1 MIVSN
6 LAIRFR
12 VAVLVF
18 VVMAVIG
25 GSYSYVSLPREGFPD
40 ITIPHVYVTA
50 VYDGTSPEEIERLI
64 AIPLEKKL
72 NDVDGIKT
80 LRTTAAE
87 NACIV
92 DVEFMAGQDI
102 EQARIRVK
110 DKVDLARPDLPDDLD
125 EPVVEALNFS
135 TDVPVFTFAVS
146 GDADAVRLKSLAEQ
160 LQDRIELVP
169 GVRQAEIAGTLEREI
184 RVVVDQSRLAAYGV
198 TLPLVLQRL
207 SEENATVTAGN
218 LEVAGS
224 KFQVRVPGEFRLAS
238 ELQGILLAT
247 REGRPVYL
255 TDVATIEDTTKDR
268 DSISRLDGKPCVSIS
283 VTKRA
288 GENAVELIRRVKQ
301 VLDGFLLPP
310 EVRLT
315 TVMDMSDYVA
325 TMIAELENNIFS
337 GFVLV
342 VLVLLVFMGLRNAL
356 LVGLAIPLSMLVS
369 FIVMRLYGAT
379 LNMMVLFSLVL
390 SVGMLVDNAIVIVE
404 NTYRLRAEGRARLDA
419 ARTGAA
425 EVAWPV
431 ITSTLTT
438 VGAFV
443 PLMFWPDIMGQ
454 FMWFMPWTI
463 IITLSSSL
471 FVGLVMNPAICS
483 FLIQARPR
491 DTAERRHSFVRG
503 YERFLRGVLTHRV
516 PSLLLGFLFLVLSV
530 VVYGRL
536 DLGVEL
542 FPTVEP
548 RNAQIYVKFP
558 QGTTIDRTDAM
569 VRRIEPLLADPD
581 VKFVLTTVGASA
593 GGDALFGMGTGGPHQ
608 AKIHVEFRKM
618 EERKGS
624 SLALVNRI
632 RESMPVVPG
641 AEILVEREKEGPP
654 TGAPVEVEISGDD
667 FETLRQ
673 VASDVN
679 AMVAATPGVVDL
691 RDDFE
696 DALPE
701 LQFHVDRERAALLG
715 ADTRSIGTF
724 LRMSLYGI
732 EGGKFRGEKDEFDIT
747 VRLPADQRNTLE
759 WLDRV
764 RIPTASGATV
774 PITSL
779 GEFRYSAGRGA
790 IQRKDQK
797 RVIKISANDAGRGV
811 DKILADVKARVGGL
825 ALPRGYAVAF
835 TGENQEMQQSGAF
848 LFRAFMI
855 ASAAILIILVIQ
867 FNSVLVPGIIFSSVV
882 LSLVG
887 VMWGLVACGMKF
899 GIIMTGLGVITLA
912 GVVVNNAIVLIDCIR
927 QLREEGLPLREAI
940 VAAGIRRL
948 RPVMLTA
955 STTVL
960 GLIPMAVGWSLE
972 IHTWPWTLVSGA
984 ESSAW
989 WAPMA
994 VAVIFG
1000 LTVATVLTLGLV
1012 PAMYSLVAG
1021 VVEWAQ
1027 RRLTSDD

>member
-18 VVMAVIG
+18 VVIAIIG

-50 VYDGTSPEEIERLI
+50 AYDGTSPEEIERLI

-80 LRTTAAE
+80 LRATAAE

-92 DVEFMAGQDI
+92 DVEFIAGQDI
-102 EQARIRVK
+102 EQARLRVK
-110 DKVDLARPDLPDDLD
+110 DKVDLARPDLPEDLD

-135 TDVPVFTFAVS
+135 TDVPVFTFAIS
-146 GDADAVRLKSLAEQ
+146 GDPDPARLKSLAEQ
-160 LQDRIELVP
+160 IQDRLELVP

-184 RVVVDQSRLAAYGV
+184 RVVVDQQRLASYGIA
-198 TLPLVLQRL
+198 LPLVMRRL

-238 ELQGILLAT
+238 DLRGILLAT
-247 REGRPVYL
+247 PGGRPVYL
-255 TDVATIEDTTKDR
+255 TDVATVEDTTKDR
-268 DSISRLDGKPCVSIS
+268 DSISRVDGKPCVSLS

-288 GENAVELIRRVKQ
+288 GENAVAVIRRVKEA
-301 VLDGFLLPP
+301 LDGFLLPP

-325 TMIAELENNIFS
+325 SMISELENNIFS

-356 LVGLAIPLSMLVS
+356 LVGLAIPLSMLVA
-369 FIVMRLYGAT
+369 FVVMRLYGAT

-404 NTYRLRAEGRARLDA
+404 NTYRLRMEGRSRLEA
-419 ARTGAA
+419 SRRGAA

-431 ITSTLTT
+431 LTSTLTT
-438 VGAFV
+438 VAAFV

-491 DTAERRHSFVRG
+491 DRHAHRHPFVAG
-503 YERFLRGVLTHRV
+503 YERFLRGILAHRG
-516 PSLLLGFLFLVLSV
+516 PSLALGLLFLILSIL
-530 VVYGRL
+530 VYGRL
-536 DLGVEL
+536 DLGFEL
-542 FPTVEP
+542 FPTVDP
-548 RNAQIYVKFP
+548 RNAQVYVKFP
-558 QGTTIDRTDAM
+558 QGTSIDRTDEV
-569 VRRIEPLLADPD
+569 VRRIEPLLACED
-581 VKFVLTTVGASA
+581 VKFVLSTVGAGA

-608 AKIHVEFRKM
+608 AKIHIEFKKM
-618 EERKGS
+618 EERRGNT
-624 SLALVNRI
+624 LDHVNRF
-632 RESMPVVPG
+632 RRAMPVVPG
-641 AEILVEREKEGPP
+641 AEIVVEREKDGPP
-654 TGAPVEVEISGDD
+654 TGAPVEIEVSGDD

-673 VASDVN
+673 IASDVSRI
-679 AMVAATPGVVDL
+679 VAAVPGVVDL

-732 EGGKFRGEKDEFDIT
+732 EGGRFRGEKDEYDIT
-747 VRLPADQRNTLE
+747 LRLPEGQRNTLD
-759 WLDRV
+759 WLDRI
-764 RIPTASGATV
+764 RIPLPAGATV

-811 DKILADVKARVGGL
+811 DRILADVKEKVGAL
-825 ALPRGYAVAF
+825 ALPRGYDVAY
-835 TGENQEMQQSGAF
+835 TGENKEMQQSGAF
-848 LFRAFMI
+848 LSRAFLV

-887 VMWGLVACGMKF
+887 VMWGLVICRMKF

-940 VAAGIRRL
+940 VAAGVRRL
-948 RPVMLTA
+948 RPVLLTA

-960 GLIPMAVGWSLE
+960 GLIPMAVGFSVE
-972 IHTWPWTLVSGA
+972 IHAWPWRFVGGA

-1021 VVEWAQ
+1021 TVEWAQ
-1027 RRLTSDD
+1027 RRLKADE

>member
-18 VVMAVIG
+18 VVVAIVG

-64 AIPLEKKL
+64 AVPLEKKL
-72 NDVDGIKT
+72 NDVDGIKA

-92 DVEFMAGQDI
+92 DVEFLAGQDI
-102 EQARIRVK
+102 EQARLRVK
-110 DKVDLARPDLPDDLD
+110 DKVDLAGPDLPEDLD
-125 EPVVEALNFS
+125 EPVIEALNFS
-135 TDVPVFTFAVS
+135 TDVPVFTFAIS
-146 GDADAVRLKSLAEQ
+146 GDADPARLKSLAEQ
-160 LQDRIELVP
+160 IQDRLEQVP

-184 RVVVDQSRLAAYGV
+184 RVVVDPQRLAAYGIA
-198 TLPLVLQRL
+198 LPVVMQRL
-207 SEENATVTAGN
+207 AEENATVTAGN
-218 LEVAGS
+218 LEVAGN

-238 ELQGILLAT
+238 DLRGILLAT
-247 REGRPVYL
+247 PGGRPVYL
-255 TDVATIEDTTKDR
+255 TDVAAVEDTTKDR
-268 DSISRLDGKPCVSIS
+268 DSISRVDGKPCVSIS
-283 VTKRA
+283 LTKRA
-288 GENAVELIRRVKQ
+288 GENAVAVIRRVKA
-301 VLDGFLLPP
+301 VLDDFLLPP

-325 TMIAELENNIFS
+325 SMISELENNIFS

-369 FIVMRLYGAT
+369 FVVMRMVGAT

-404 NTYRLRAEGRARLDA
+404 NTYRLRMEGRSRLEA
-419 ARTGAA
+419 SRRGAA

-431 ITSTLTT
+431 LTSTLTT
-438 VGAFV
+438 VAAFV

-491 DTAERRHSFVRG
+491 DRHARRHAFVAG
-503 YERFLRGVLTHRV
+503 YERFLRGILSHRG
-516 PSLLLGFLFLVLSV
+516 PSLALGVLFLILSFI
-530 VVYGRL
+530 VYGRL
-536 DLGVEL
+536 DLGFEL
-542 FPTVEP
+542 FPTVDP
-548 RNAQIYVKFP
+548 RNAQVYVKFP
-558 QGTTIDRTDAM
+558 QGTSIDRTDEV
-569 VRRIEPLLADPD
+569 VRRIEPRLAGED
-581 VKFVLTTVGASA
+581 VKFVLSTVGAGA

-608 AKIHVEFRKM
+608 ARIHIEFKKM
-618 EERKGS
+618 EARRGNT
-624 SLALVNRI
+624 LDHVNRF
-632 RESMPVVPG
+632 RRAMPVVPG
-641 AEILVEREKEGPP
+641 AEILVEREKDGPP
-654 TGAPVEVEISGDD
+654 TGAPVEIEISGDD

-673 VASDVN
+673 IASDVSRI
-679 AMVAATPGVVDL
+679 VATIPGVVDL

-724 LRMSLYGI
+724 LRMSLYGL
-732 EGGKFRGEKDEFDIT
+732 EGGRFRGEKDEYDIT
-747 VRLPADQRNTLE
+747 LRPPEGQRNTLE

-764 RIPTASGATV
+764 RIPMPSGATV

-779 GEFRYSAGRGA
+779 GEFRYAAGRGA

-811 DKILADVKARVGGL
+811 DKILADVKEKVGAL
-825 ALPRGYAVAF
+825 ALPRGYAVAY
-835 TGENQEMQQSGAF
+835 TGENKEMQQSGAF
-848 LFRAFMI
+848 LFRAFLV

-887 VMWGLVACGMKF
+887 VMWGLVVCRMKF
-899 GIIMTGLGVITLA
+899 GIIMTGLGALTLA

-927 QLREEGLPLREAI
+927 QLREEGMPLREAI
-940 VAAGIRRL
+940 VAAGVRRL
-948 RPVMLTA
+948 RPVLLTA

-960 GLIPMAVGWSLE
+960 GLIPMAVGLSVE
-972 IHTWPWTLVSGA
+972 IHAWPWRFVGGA

-1021 VVEWAQ
+1021 TVEWAQ
-1027 RRLTSDD
+1027 RRMKTDE

>member
-6 LAIRFR
+6 YAIRFR

-50 VYDGTSPEEIERLI
+50 IYDGTSPEEIERLI

-87 NACIV
+87 NACII

-110 DKVDLARPDLPDDLD
+110 DKVDLAAPDLPPDLD
-125 EPVVEALNFS
+125 APVVEALNFS
-135 TDVPVFTFAVS
+135 TDMPVFTFAIS
-146 GDADAVRLKSLAEQ
+146 GDADAPRLKNLAEQ
-160 LQDRIELVP
+160 LQDQIELLP
-169 GVRQAEIAGTLEREI
+169 GIRQAEIAGTLEREI
-184 RVVVDQSRLAAYGV
+184 RIVVDQQRLAAYGI

-207 SEENATVTAGN
+207 SEENATVSAGN
-218 LEVAGS
+218 LEVDGN
-224 KFQVRVPGEFRLAS
+224 KFQVRVPGEFRLAAD
-238 ELQGILLAT
+238 LRGILLAS

-255 TDVATIEDTTKDR
+255 TDVAAIEDTTKDR

-283 VTKRA
+283 ITKRA
-288 GENAVELIRRVKQ
+288 GENTVEVIGRVKSL
-301 VLDGFLLPP
+301 LDGFLLPP
-310 EVRLT
+310 GVELT
-315 TVMDMSDYVA
+315 TVVDMSDYVA
-325 TMIAELENNIFS
+325 TMIAELENNIAS
-337 GFVLV
+337 GFILV
-342 VLVLLVFMGLRNAL
+342 VVVLLIFMGIRNAL
-356 LVGLAIPLSMLVS
+356 LVGLAIPLSLLVS
-369 FIVMRLYGAT
+369 FIVMRMYGAT

-404 NTYRLRAEGRARLDA
+404 NTYRLRAEGNTRMESAR
-419 ARTGAA
+419 RGAS

-438 VGAFV
+438 VAAFA
-443 PLMFWPDIMGQ
+443 PLMFWPDVMGQ
-454 FMWFMPWTI
+454 FMWFMPWTV
-463 IITLSSSL
+463 IITLSASL
-471 FVGLVMNPAICS
+471 FVGLVMNPAICA

-491 DTAERRHSFVRG
+491 DRHERPHPFVRG
-503 YERFLRGVLTHRV
+503 YEQFLRGIITHRGPALV
-516 PSLLLGFLFLVLSV
+516 LGLLFLVLSFI
-530 VVYGRL
+530 VYGKL

-542 FPTVEP
+542 FPTVDP
-548 RNAQIYVKFP
+548 RNGQIYVKFP
-558 QGTTIDRTDAM
+558 QGTSIDLTDET
-569 VRRIEPLLADPD
+569 VRRIEALLKDED
-581 VKFVLTTVGASA
+581 IKFVLSTVGAGA
-593 GGDALFGMGTGGPHQ
+593 GGDAMFGMGTGGPNQ
-608 AKIHVEFRKM
+608 AKIHIEFRKM
-618 EERKGS
+618 EERKGNT
-624 SLALVNRI
+624 LELINRI
-632 RESMPVVPG
+632 RDTMPVVPG

-654 TGAPVEVEISGDD
+654 TGAPVEIEVSGDD
-667 FETLRQ
+667 FDALRQ
-673 VASDVN
+673 LASDISQT
-679 AMVAATPGVVDL
+679 VAAIPGVVDL

-732 EGGKFRGEKDEFDIT
+732 EGGRFRGEKDEYDIT
-747 VRLPADQRNTLE
+747 VRLPEDQRNTLE

-764 RIPTASGATV
+764 RIPTVSGVTV

-811 DKILADVKARVGGL
+811 DRILADVKSKVGDL
-825 ALPRGYAVAF
+825 PMPRGYAVAY
-835 TGENQEMQQSGAF
+835 TGENKEMQESGAF

-855 ASAAILIILVIQ
+855 ASAAILLILVIQ
-867 FNSVLVPGIIFSSVV
+867 FNSILVPGIIFSSVV

-887 VMWGLVACGMKF
+887 VMWGLIACHMRF

-927 QLREEGLPLREAI
+927 QLREEGMSIREAV
-940 VAAGIRRL
+940 VAAGLRRL
-948 RPVMLTA
+948 RPVLLTA

-960 GLIPMAVGWSLE
+960 GLIPMAVGWSVE
-972 IHTWPWTLVSGA
+972 FHVWPWRFVSGA

-1021 VVEWAQ
+1021 TVEWAQ
-1027 RRLTSDD
+1027 RKLKTED

>member
-18 VVMAVIG
+18 VVVAIVG

-64 AIPLEKKL
+64 AVPLEKKL
-72 NDVDGIKT
+72 NDVDGIKA

-92 DVEFMAGQDI
+92 DVEFLAGQDI
-102 EQARIRVK
+102 EQARLRVK
-110 DKVDLARPDLPDDLD
+110 DKVDLAGPDLPEDLD
-125 EPVVEALNFS
+125 EPVIEALNFS
-135 TDVPVFTFAVS
+135 TDVPVFTFAIS
-146 GDADAVRLKSLAEQ
+146 GDADPARLKSLAEQ
-160 LQDRIELVP
+160 IQDRLEQVP

-184 RVVVDQSRLAAYGV
+184 RVVVDPQRLAAYGIA
-198 TLPLVLQRL
+198 LPVVMQRL
-207 SEENATVTAGN
+207 AEENATVTAGN
-218 LEVAGS
+218 LEVAGN

-238 ELQGILLAT
+238 DLRGILLAT
-247 REGRPVYL
+247 PGGRPVYL
-255 TDVATIEDTTKDR
+255 TDVAAVEDTTKDR
-268 DSISRLDGKPCVSIS
+268 DSISRVDGKPCVSIS
-283 VTKRA
+283 LTKRA
-288 GENAVELIRRVKQ
+288 GENAVAVIRRVKA
-301 VLDGFLLPP
+301 VLDDFLLPP

-325 TMIAELENNIFS
+325 SMISELENNIFS

-369 FIVMRLYGAT
+369 FVVMRMVGAT

-404 NTYRLRAEGRARLDA
+404 NTYRLRMEGRSRLEA
-419 ARTGAA
+419 SRRGAA

-431 ITSTLTT
+431 LTSTLTT
-438 VGAFV
+438 VAAFV

-491 DTAERRHSFVRG
+491 DRHARRHAFVAG
-503 YERFLRGVLTHRV
+503 YERFLRGILSHRG
-516 PSLLLGFLFLVLSV
+516 PSLALGVLFLILSLI
-530 VVYGRL
+530 VYGRL
-536 DLGVEL
+536 DLGFEL
-542 FPTVEP
+542 FPTVDP
-548 RNAQIYVKFP
+548 RNAQVYVKFP
-558 QGTTIDRTDAM
+558 QGTSIDRTDEV
-569 VRRIEPLLADPD
+569 VRRIEPRLAGED
-581 VKFVLTTVGASA
+581 VKFVLSTVGAGA

-608 AKIHVEFRKM
+608 ARIHIEFKKM
-618 EERKGS
+618 EARRGNT
-624 SLALVNRI
+624 LDHVNRF
-632 RESMPVVPG
+632 RRAMPVVPG
-641 AEILVEREKEGPP
+641 AEILVEREKDGPP

-673 VASDVN
+673 IASDVSRI
-679 AMVAATPGVVDL
+679 VATIPGVVDL

-724 LRMSLYGI
+724 LRMSLYGL
-732 EGGKFRGEKDEFDIT
+732 EGGRFRGEKDEYDIT
-747 VRLPADQRNTLE
+747 LRPPEGQRNTLE

-764 RIPTASGATV
+764 RIPMPSGATV

-779 GEFRYSAGRGA
+779 GEFRYAAGRGA

-811 DKILADVKARVGGL
+811 DKILADVKEKVGAL
-825 ALPRGYAVAF
+825 ALPRGYAVAY
-835 TGENQEMQQSGAF
+835 TGENKEMQESGAF
-848 LFRAFMI
+848 LFRAFLV

-887 VMWGLVACGMKF
+887 VMWGLVVCRMKF
-899 GIIMTGLGVITLA
+899 GIIMTGLGALTLA

-927 QLREEGLPLREAI
+927 QLREEGMPLREAI
-940 VAAGIRRL
+940 VAAGVRRL
-948 RPVMLTA
+948 RPVLLTA

-960 GLIPMAVGWSLE
+960 GLIPMAVGVSVE
-972 IHTWPWTLVSGA
+972 IHAWPWRFVGGA

-1021 VVEWAQ
+1021 TVEWAQ
-1027 RRLTSDD
+1027 RRMKTDE